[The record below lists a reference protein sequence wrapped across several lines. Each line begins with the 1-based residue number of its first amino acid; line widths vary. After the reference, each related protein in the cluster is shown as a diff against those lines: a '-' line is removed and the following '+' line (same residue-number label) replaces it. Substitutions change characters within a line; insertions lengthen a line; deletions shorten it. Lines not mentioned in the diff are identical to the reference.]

1 VSESIKVHQKTLE
14 ELNLNAQNA
23 VGQIRTAFAKARA
36 NLDKR
41 ENELLGETEAVRL
54 QKEKELKLQKEGLEM
69 FGEGMRSAAHFTK
82 TLLTKGSQVEVAMS
96 KKAVLGR
103 LITLNQ
109 AKLELTPCHDS
120 LLRFNEAGLETMTRA
135 TSQFGAM
142 SSNQTSHITSYVDR
156 QGRQSSGAVSLNEDV
171 SFPIIS
177 MNKEGE
183 RIQRGG
189 DSYVMHVEGP
199 SKVEVNEERL
209 LTFLF
214 IVGLI
219 SDLMNKIASSC

>member
-1 VSESIKVHQKTLE
+1 MGESIKVHQKTLE

-23 VGQIRTAFAKARA
+23 AGQIRTAFAKARA

-54 QKEKELKLQKEGLEM
+54 QKEKELKLQKEGLQM

-82 TLLTKGSQVEVAMS
+82 TLLAKGSQVEVAMS

-103 LITLNQ
+103 LTTLNQ

-120 LLRFNEAGLETMTRA
+120 LLRFSEAGLETLTRA
-135 TSQFGAM
+135 TSQFGAV
-142 SSNQTSHITSYVDR
+142 SGNQTSHITSYVDR
-156 QGRQSSGAVSLNEDV
+156 QGRQSSGAVSLNEEV
-171 SFPIIS
+171 SFSIVS
-177 MNKEGE
+177 MDKEGE

-189 DSYVMHVEGP
+189 DSYVVHVEGP
-199 SKVEVNEERL
+199 SKVEVNRGDIFVL
-209 LTFLF
+209 LFN
-214 IVGLI
+214 VELI
-219 SDLMNKIASSC
+219 FDLVNK

>member
-1 VSESIKVHQKTLE
+1 MGESIKVHQKTLE

-23 VGQIRTAFAKARA
+23 VGQIRAAFAKARA

-82 TLLTKGSQVEVAMS
+82 TLLAKGSQMEVAMS

-103 LITLNQ
+103 LATLNQ
-109 AKLELTPCHDS
+109 AKIELTPCHDS
-120 LLRFNEAGLETMTRA
+120 LLRFSEAGLETLTRA
-135 TSQFGAM
+135 TSQFGAVTG
-142 SSNQTSHITSYVDR
+142 NQTSHITSYIDR
-156 QGRQSSGAVSLNEDV
+156 QGRQSSGAVSLNEEV
-171 SFPIIS
+171 SFSIIS

-183 RIQRGG
+183 KIQRGG
-189 DSYVMHVEGP
+189 DSYVVHVEDS
-199 SKVEVNEERL
+199 SKVEVN
-209 LTFLF
+209 
-214 IVGLI
+214 
-219 SDLMNKIASSC
+219 

>member
-23 VGQIRTAFAKARA
+23 VGQIRTTFAKARA

-82 TLLTKGSQVEVAMS
+82 TLLAKGSQVEIAMS

-103 LITLNQ
+103 LTTLNQ
-109 AKLELTPCHDS
+109 ARLELTPCHDS
-120 LLRFNEAGLETMTRA
+120 LLRFSEAGLETLTRA
-135 TSQFGAM
+135 TNQFGAV
-142 SSNQTSHITSYVDR
+142 SGNQKTSHITSYIDR
-156 QGRQSSGAVSLNEDV
+156 QGRQSSGGVSLNEEV
-171 SFPIIS
+171 SFSIIS

-189 DSYVMHVEGP
+189 NNYMVHVEGP
-199 SKVEVNEERL
+199 TKVEVNEERL
-209 LTFLF
+209 LCFSF
-214 IVGLI
+214 FCWI
-219 SDLMNKIASSC
+219 DF

>member
-1 VSESIKVHQKTLE
+1 MTESVKLHQKTLE
-14 ELNLNAQNA
+14 ELNSNAQKT
-23 VGQIRTAFAKARA
+23 VGQISTAFAQARV

-69 FGEGMRSAAHFTK
+69 FGEGMRSASHFTK
-82 TLLTKGSQVEVAMS
+82 TLLAKGSQVEVAMS

-103 LITLNQ
+103 LMTLSQ

-120 LLRFNEAGLETMTRA
+120 LLRFSETGLETLTHA
-135 TSQFGAM
+135 TSQFGAV
-142 SSNQTSHITSYVDR
+142 SGNQTSHATSYIDQ
-156 QGRQSSGAVSLNEDV
+156 QGSGAVSLNEEV
-171 SFPIIS
+171 SFSIIS

-189 DSYVMHVEGP
+189 DSFVVHVEGP
-199 SKVEVNEERL
+199 SKVEVIEVFRCISE
-209 LTFLF
+209 F
-214 IVGLI
+214 ICLV
-219 SDLMNKIASSC
+219 D

>member
-1 VSESIKVHQKTLE
+1 
-14 ELNLNAQNA
+14 
-23 VGQIRTAFAKARA
+23 
-36 NLDKR
+36 
-41 ENELLGETEAVRL
+41 
-54 QKEKELKLQKEGLEM
+54 M

-82 TLLTKGSQVEVAMS
+82 TLLAKGSQVEIAMS

-103 LITLNQ
+103 LTTLNQ
-109 AKLELTPCHDS
+109 ARLELTPCHDS
-120 LLRFNEAGLETMTRA
+120 LLRFTEAGLETLTRA
-135 TSQFGAM
+135 TNQFGAM
-142 SSNQTSHITSYVDR
+142 SGNQTSHITSYIDR
-156 QGRQSSGAVSLNEDV
+156 QGRQSIGAVSLNEEV
-171 SFPIIS
+171 SISIIS

-189 DSYVMHVEGP
+189 NNYMVHVGGP

>member
-1 VSESIKVHQKTLE
+1 MSESIKVHQKTLE

-23 VGQIRTAFAKARA
+23 VGQIRAAFAKARA

-103 LITLNQ
+103 LTTLNQ
-109 AKLELTPCHDS
+109 AKIELTPCHDS
-120 LLRFNEAGLETMTRA
+120 LLRFSEAGLETLTRA
-135 TSQFGAM
+135 TSQFG
-142 SSNQTSHITSYVDR
+142 SVSGNQTSHITSYIDR
-156 QGRQSSGAVSLNEDV
+156 QGRQSSGAVSLNEEV
-171 SFPIIS
+171 SFSIIS

-189 DSYVMHVEGP
+189 DSYVVHVEGP
-199 SKVEVNEERL
+199 SKVEVN
-209 LTFLF
+209 
-214 IVGLI
+214 
-219 SDLMNKIASSC
+219 